1 LRKSNWLY
9 IAVLAALLGCAAG
22 GPREALRTAAL
33 YPNLHAE
40 SMCRVRLLTGT
51 PERGSVV
58 LISLDQKQTP
68 RRIVGMPGDTISVKD
83 GALVINKKSVAGD
96 RETKLRSCQAGVSP
110 RCGCQIHWETVG
122 SRRFAVQSLP
132 VSGEVGDFRCD
143 RNPDLEPIQ
152 VPSGQVF
159 VLADNRDGALDSRHF
174 GPISIAKLG
183 KQVVA
188 CLR

>member
-1 LRKSNWLY
+1 
-9 IAVLAALLGCAAG
+9 
-22 GPREALRTAAL
+22 
-33 YPNLHAE
+33 
-40 SMCRVRLLTGT
+40 MCRVRALTGE

-58 LISLDQKQTP
+58 LVSLDQKQTP
-68 RRIVGMPGDTISVKD
+68 RRIVGLPGDTISVTD
-83 GALVINKKSVAGD
+83 GALVINKKSVADG
-96 RETKLRSCQAGVSP
+96 RETKLRSCRAGVSS
-110 RCGCQIHWETVG
+110 RCGCQIHWERVG
-122 SRRFAVQSLP
+122 SRRYAVQSLP

-152 VPSGQVF
+152 VPSGRVF

-174 GPISIAKLG
+174 GPIPITKLG